1 MNWIDSI
8 KEIQRVAENNR
19 LVVFVGAGVSA
30 NSKIPTW
37 GDLIKRFAEEIGYDN
52 CTKCDKSTAKCPKAN
67 CNYRYKF
74 SQDEYLRIP
83 EYYYLRDKTEDKRRY
98 YSFICNVLNCDK
110 GANPIHDVIFKI
122 MPHHIITTNFD
133 SLLENSKEINARLY
147 SIISQD
153 KDILLENNTHY
164 IIKMHGDLQDPESIV
179 LKESDYINYEQ
190 THPLICT
197 FIKSLLIDHTF
208 LFIGYSLNDYNL
220 KLIIGWINYFC
231 EIYGI
236 KNRPHNFIVHTDET
250 LKLEKDRLTR
260 NNIFVISISDMPQD
274 ILEKITIPSDL
285 EDPCGKMLYAYLNC
299 IYDPN
304 TYYHYIPLED
314 ILYEKY
320 MVLNTYRKISYED
333 LMKVFP
339 IGRTDFMG
347 RTLSFGDRVWY
358 QRIHKILSGG
368 SKKDKFIYKIFQK
381 TGICEI
387 YCPETE
393 ERMQLEIIEDENN
406 ELFKLYL
413 DNKYMELL
421 AKLDD
426 NDNVFAQ
433 VYYYNLLQLN
443 IDKIFKLMNDI
454 EQFALNGDYIRM
466 LIYKMNLRLLKLRY
480 LNNFETDT
488 KEIERILNTAQPK
501 YKNAFGYIEKIFRSM
516 AENYAYM
523 EELLRKHEDKFS
535 YENRTI
541 YSEHSFDKIW
551 RLQAYAYD
559 YYSFIKE
566 NFLLMDYFIEPKTF
580 FSYYIRA
587 ILCSY
592 SPVIQSSANFLG
604 IENDLE
610 PYPLGEIEIDMIVK
624 YTRSKDLLAWIKK
637 YKVHNLIIDEG
648 INLAAKFVSYCKC
661 YPEFKNMRWAD
672 QMLCFVTLLSK
683 ISFYASE
690 INDMSEA
697 FVELIVS
704 LSKKNAQEICRI
716 FKAITL
722 FITKVMTKEQKGF
735 MEKILFVLSEPNVT
749 TAVVGIHNWYFDR
762 ILAFLAPYAST
773 DVKQK
778 ICDEIAAIDN
788 DRLKCAKIFT
798 FRKIIPMQEYE
809 QYLKDHLE
817 SISAEHLFYFVIEDY
832 LPYNESVL
840 ERYIEI
846 IAKEVAL
853 RESQP
858 YSRSYPDNLVLNINR
873 CIILKL
879 MGKPVDLSKLEPYRR
894 YSNHLEF
901 LLSPENFDY
910 TIVDTNDYMWQNFFT
925 HNEYIPFFKS
935 HKQEILNDEL
945 RKVFSN
951 GFASINQQRIVYGIL
966 LDDDQIWDFPYK
978 SANK

>member
-8 KEIQRVAENNR
+8 REIQRAAENNR
-19 LVVFVGAGVSA
+19 LVIFVGAGVSA

-52 CTKCDKSTAKCPKAN
+52 CTKCDKRTAKCPKAD

-83 EYYYLRDKTEDKRRY
+83 EYYFLRDKSKKKRGY
-98 YSFICNVLNCDK
+98 YDLIRRTLGCDK
-110 GANPIHDVIFKI
+110 GANSIHDAVFKI

-153 KDILLENNTHY
+153 KDILLENNTYY
-164 IIKMHGDLQDPESIV
+164 IIKMHGDLQNPESIV

-236 KNRPHNFIVHTDET
+236 KNRPHSFIVHTDET
-250 LKLEKDRLTR
+250 LELEKDRLKCS
-260 NNIFVISISDMPQD
+260 NIFVISIRDMPQD

-285 EDPCGKMLYAYLNC
+285 EDQRGKMLYAYLNC

-314 ILYEKY
+314 VLYEKY

-333 LMKVFP
+333 LIKTFP
-339 IGRTDFMG
+339 FGRTDFMG
-347 RTLSFGDRVWY
+347 RTLCFEDKVWY
-358 QRIHKILSGG
+358 QRIHKILSGE
-368 SKKDKFIYKIFQK
+368 SEKDKFIYKIFQK
-381 TGICEI
+381 AGIYEI
-387 YCPETE
+387 YCPENE

-421 AKLDD
+421 AKLNDS
-426 NDNVFAQ
+426 DNVFAQ
-433 VYYYNLLQLN
+433 VYYYNFLQQSV
-443 IDKIFKLMNDI
+443 DKINKLMNDI
-454 EQFALNGDYIRM
+454 EQTTLDGDYIRM
-466 LIYKMNLRLLKLRY
+466 LIYKMNLRLLKRRNLI
-480 LNNFETDT
+480 NVGADT
-488 KEIERILNTAQPK
+488 KEIERILNTVPPK
-501 YKNAFGYIEKIFRSM
+501 YKNAIGYLEKVFRSM
-516 AENYAYM
+516 AENYSYM
-523 EELLRKHEDKFS
+523 EELLRKQEDKYS
-535 YENRTI
+535 YDNRTI
-541 YSEHSFDKIW
+541 YFEHSFDKIW

-559 YYSFIKE
+559 YYFFIKE
-566 NFLLMDYFIEPKTF
+566 NFLMMDYFIEPRTF
-580 FSYYIRA
+580 FSYYIKA

-592 SPVIQSSANFLG
+592 SPVIQSSANTFLG

-624 YTRSKDLLAWIKK
+624 YTKSKDLLAWIKQ

-648 INLAAKFVSYCKC
+648 INVTAKYVSYCNC
-661 YPEFKNMRWAD
+661 YPESKNIIWAD
-672 QMLCFVTLLSK
+672 QLFCFVILLSK
-683 ISFYASE
+683 ITFCESE
-690 INDMSEA
+690 INEMSEA
-697 FVELIVS
+697 FVELMVS
-704 LSKKNAQEICRI
+704 LSKNNAQDICRI
-716 FKAITL
+716 FGAITL
-722 FITKVMTKEQKGF
+722 FIVKVVTKEQKGF

-749 TAVVGIHNWYFDR
+749 TAIVRIHDRHLDR

-788 DRLKCAKIFT
+788 DRIKCAKIFT

-809 QYLKDHLE
+809 QYLKDHFE

-832 LPYNESVL
+832 IPYNESVL

-846 IAKEVAL
+846 IAKEAEL

-858 YSRSYPDNLVLNINR
+858 HSRSYPDKLVLNINR

-879 MGKPVDLSKLEPYRR
+879 MGKPVDLSKLAPYRR

-910 TIVDTNDYMWQNFFT
+910 SKIDTSDYMWQNFFT

-945 RKVFSN
+945 GKVFSN
-951 GFASINQQRIVYGIL
+951 GFASINQQRIVYGLL
-966 LDDDQIWDFPYK
+966 LDNDQIWDFPNPK
-978 SANK
+978 M